1 MLRQGLTIAIAGTVA
16 GGLAAAW
23 LSRALDA
30 QLYTVTSHDPV
41 TFIAVP
47 LFVLLSS
54 VLTCLI
60 PALRA
65 ARQDPLAVLRESF

>member
-54 VLTCLI
+54 VLT
-60 PALRA
+60 
-65 ARQDPLAVLRESF
+65 